1 MKYSKILTKKL
12 WSLPSEGFFSSTTST
27 LDVVSGSCPASVPES
42 ELPPDPSSDF
52 SSSNDTFSTG
62 FPLKRYQDKQNEKKT
77 DGTLKKKKIQF
88 TIILSQKMNC
98 SRS

>member
-1 MKYSKILTKKL
+1 M
-12 WSLPSEGFFSSTTST
+12 WSLPSEGFVSSRT

-77 DGTLKKKKIQF
+77 DGTLKKKW
-88 TIILSQKMNC
+88 LS
-98 SRS
+98 SLFS